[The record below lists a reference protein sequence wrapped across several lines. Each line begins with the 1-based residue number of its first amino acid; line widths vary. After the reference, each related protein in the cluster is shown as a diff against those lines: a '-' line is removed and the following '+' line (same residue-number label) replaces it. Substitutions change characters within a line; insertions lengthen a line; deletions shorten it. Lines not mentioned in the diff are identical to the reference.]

1 MGLLWLKQRERN
13 RSMPL
18 PKSKIRITLDELD
31 APEFWVDIRLLQGM
45 KYADVRNI
53 FGEDRDEDKDDS
65 AYVEQM
71 MERMI
76 IEWNIP
82 EEEGGPAM
90 PVPSQDI
97 QSVGKLPN
105 TYVNYIIGRMSSDV
119 YGNVPDTAD
128 LEETS

>member
-18 PKSKIRITLDELD
+18 PKSKIRITLDELN

-53 FGEDRDEDKDDS
+53 FGEDRDESKDDS

-82 EEEGGPAM
+82 EEEGGPVM

-105 TYVNYIIGRMSSDV
+105 TYVNYIIGKMSSDV

>member
-18 PKSKIRITLDELD
+18 PKSKIRIRLDELD

>member
-18 PKSKIRITLDELD
+18 PKSKIRITLDELN

-53 FGEDRDEDKDDS
+53 FGEDRDENKDDS

-82 EEEGGPAM
+82 EEEGGPVM

-97 QSVGKLPN
+97 QSVGGVVIS
-105 TYVNYIIGRMSSDV
+105 VNVG
-119 YGNVPDTAD
+119 
-128 LEETS
+128 

>member
-1 MGLLWLKQRERN
+1 MGLLWLQQRERN

-18 PKSKIRITLDELD
+18 PKSKIRITLDELN

-53 FGEDRDEDKDDS
+53 FGEDRDESKDDS

-82 EEEGGPAM
+82 EEEGGPVM

-105 TYVNYIIGRMSSDV
+105 TYVNYIIGKMSSDV

>member
-13 RSMPL
+13 RAMPL

-53 FGEDRDEDKDDS
+53 FGEDRDEDIDDS

-71 MERMI
+71 MERKI

>member
-1 MGLLWLKQRERN
+1 
-13 RSMPL
+13 MPL
-18 PKSKIRITLDELD
+18 PKSKIRITLDELN

-53 FGEDRDEDKDDS
+53 FGEDRDESKDDS

-82 EEEGGPAM
+82 EEEGGPVM

-105 TYVNYIIGRMSSDV
+105 TYVNYIIGKMSSDV

>member
-18 PKSKIRITLDELD
+18 PKSKIRITLDELN

-53 FGEDRDEDKDDS
+53 FGEDRDENKDDS

-82 EEEGGPAM
+82 EEEGGPVM

-105 TYVNYIIGRMSSDV
+105 TYVNYIIGKMSSDV

>member
-53 FGEDRDEDKDDS
+53 LGEDRDEDKDDS